1 MNDNPFKIIEP
12 REEVPQEMKKEVLDS
27 VKAIVLVLRI
37 VQLFVGD
44 YANVIFERFRH
55 TDLNA
60 SQNNDDKKAP
70 LDDNSKNAQE
80 P

>member
-37 VQLFVGD
+37 VQIFVGD

-55 TDLNA
+55 ADMNA
-60 SQNNDDKKAP
+60 SQNSDDQKKP
-70 LDDNSKNAQE
+70 LADNSNIDPE
-80 P
+80 S